1 MIQRPVV
8 EFCYLTD
15 ADSILDPNAPSLW
28 CKLATAVLVIVGVLA
43 LWGLTLWALVVDQ
56 TDHALWAVL
65 VAVLCVN
72 GVADALWIVAYSA
85 RETVLKWMAMLGCA
99 ESLLL
104 VVFIIQAPEAAG
116 MLITMAAANA
126 VAEFAFAAWVVTI
139 FS

>member
-15 ADSILDPNAPSLW
+15 VDSILDPNAPSLW

-65 VAVLCVN
+65 VAVLRSEEQRLN
-72 GVADALWIVAYSA
+72 SSHYRISRMPSSA
-85 RETVLKWMAMLGCA
+85 
-99 ESLLL
+99 
-104 VVFIIQAPEAAG
+104 
-116 MLITMAAANA
+116 
-126 VAEFAFAAWVVTI
+126 
-139 FS
+139 